1 MYTRVTSFKIDPA
14 RIAELSDKIREMRRK
29 VQALPGLAH
38 AYAAWRPDGHG
49 IIVALYQDKAAA
61 ERAVA
66 RLQALWGE
74 LAGLVAGAPRI
85 DVYDNAEQLTL

>member
-1 MYTRVTSFKIDPA
+1 MFARVTSFKIDPA
-14 RIAELSDKIREMRRK
+14 RVAELRDKMREMQPR

-38 AYAAWRPDGHG
+38 AYAAWRGDGHG

-66 RLQALWGE
+66 RMQGLWGE
-74 LAGLVAGAPRI
+74 LAGLVAGVPRI
-85 DVYDNAEQLTL
+85 DTYDNAEQLTL